1 VLAHGPAAGGP
12 ARRSPRLEVADIV
25 RLHGEAFA
33 QRHALS
39 PEQRKVLHDI
49 AVCRTAALGGHLD
62 VCDVCGFE
70 RPSYNSCRNRH
81 CPKCQS
87 LAQAKWITTRKER
100 LLPTKYFHV
109 VFTLPAHLRPVAL
122 ASRERVFNL
131 LFEAASAT
139 LLAFGQSKRL
149 GARLGITA
157 VLHTWTRELAFH
169 PHMHCIVTGGGLT
182 EDGERWVDASDKY
195 LFPVKALSRV
205 FRGKFLDAL
214 AHADARGELDAGGEE
229 GLARLRDRAYR
240 KDWVV
245 YAKAPFG
252 GPAHLVEYLGRYTHR
267 VGISNH
273 RLLSLTPQ
281 GVHFATKQGKT
292 TTLSPDEFLRRFI
305 MHVLPKGF
313 VKIRHYGLFAAGNIS
328 TRLETARRL
337 LQARDAAPEV
347 AHEDAAPAVSEMP
360 GDVREHMRALTGV
373 DIALCSRCQAPMRR
387 VALPDPAAAPRVP
400 ALKDTS

>member
-1 VLAHGPAAGGP
+1 
-12 ARRSPRLEVADIV
+12 V
-25 RLHGEAFA
+25 RLHGEAFG

-62 VCDVCGFE
+62 VCDACGLE

-87 LAQAKWITTRKER
+87 LAQAKWIAARKER

-122 ASRERVFNL
+122 AYREGVFNL
-131 LFEAASAT
+131 LFEVASAT

-149 GARLGITA
+149 GAQLGITV
-157 VLHTWTRELAFH
+157 VLHTWTRDLTFH
-169 PHMHCIVTGGGLT
+169 PHVHCIVTAGGLT
-182 EDGERWVDASDKY
+182 EDGARWVDASDKY
-195 LFPVKALSRV
+195 LFPVKALSQV

-214 AHADARGELDAGGEE
+214 AHADARGALDAGGEE

-292 TTLSPDEFLRRFI
+292 TTLSPEEFLRRFVL
-305 MHVLPKGF
+305 HVLPRGF

-337 LQARDAAPEV
+337 LQARAAAPEV
-347 AHEDAAPAVSEMP
+347 AREDAAAAVSDAP
-360 GDVREHMRALTGV
+360 GDAREHMRALTGI
-373 DIALCSRCQAPMRR
+373 DIALCPRCQTPMRR
-387 VALPDPAAAPRVP
+387 VALADPSAAAPRAP
-400 ALKDTS
+400 ACEDTS

>member
-1 VLAHGPAAGGP
+1 
-12 ARRSPRLEVADIV
+12 V

-62 VCDVCGFE
+62 VCDACGLE

-87 LAQAKWITTRKER
+87 LAQAKWIATRKER

-122 ASRERVFNL
+122 AHRESVFNL

-139 LLAFGQSKRL
+139 LLAFGRSKRL
-149 GARLGITA
+149 GAQLGITA
-157 VLHTWTRELAFH
+157 VLHTWTRDLAFH
-169 PHMHCIVTGGGLT
+169 PHVHCIVTAGGLT
-182 EDGERWVDASDKY
+182 EDGERWVDTSDKY

-214 AHADARGELDAGGEE
+214 ARADARGELDAGGEE

-240 KDWVV
+240 KNWVV

-281 GVHFATKQGKT
+281 GVHFATKKGKT
-292 TTLSPDEFLRRFI
+292 TTLSPEEFLRRFVL
-305 MHVLPKGF
+305 HVLPRGF

-337 LQARDAAPEV
+337 LQAHDAAPEI
-347 AHEDAAPAVSEMP
+347 AREDAAPTVSDVP
-360 GDVREHMRALTGV
+360 GDAREHMRALTGI
-373 DIALCSRCQAPMRR
+373 DITLCPHCQVPLRR
-387 VALPDPAAAPRVP
+387 IALPDPAAAPPTP
-400 ALKDTS
+400 AFEDTS